1 MSLKNTKIKSLLK
14 QSNINPNKKLG
25 QNFIY
30 DFNILNKIAK
40 FSQPFKNYNIV
51 EIGPGPGG
59 LSKAILDLNPTSLIL
74 IEKDE
79 SFKSL
84 LKELVNEYS
93 HIKTKIIIKDFLK
106 FDLSEISN
114 KPFKII
120 SNLPYYISTK
130 MLMKLVPPPKN
141 IRQMT
146 LMFQKEVG
154 ERIIAKHCS
163 KKYSRLSVICQS
175 IFDIEKKT
183 ILPATVFYPKPKID
197 SIVLNFTVKEQTS
210 LHSIKNLEK
219 ITRLAF
225 TKRRKTIK
233 NSLSSIE
240 NLKTLLESINV
251 SENIR
256 AEELSVKDYIKL
268 ANSLDPL
275 VCNLSDKI
283 G

>member
-1 MSLKNTKIKSLLK
+1 
-14 QSNINPNKKLG
+14 
-25 QNFIY
+25 
-30 DFNILNKIAK
+30 
-40 FSQPFKNYNIV
+40 
-51 EIGPGPGG
+51 
-59 LSKAILDLNPTSLIL
+59 
-74 IEKDE
+74 
-79 SFKSL
+79 
-84 LKELVNEYS
+84 
-93 HIKTKIIIKDFLK
+93 
-106 FDLSEISN
+106 
-114 KPFKII
+114 
-120 SNLPYYISTK
+120 